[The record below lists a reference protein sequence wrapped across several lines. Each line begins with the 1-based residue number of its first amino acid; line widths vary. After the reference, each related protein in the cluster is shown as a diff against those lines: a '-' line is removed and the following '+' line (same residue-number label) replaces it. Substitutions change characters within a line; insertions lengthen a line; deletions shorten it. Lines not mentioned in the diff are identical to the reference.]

1 MRILI
6 TLWALFGVFLI
17 IGRAFWRLS
26 EIAIE
31 GIFGG
36 EPPMTS
42 LHWGALFIWTIII
55 AYSEGYRGF
64 QMKFSP
70 RTVARAWY
78 MAEHPTAL
86 RLILAPLFTMGFFD
100 ANRKTK
106 LTAYIMVFLIVSLVM
121 VVSQIPQPWRGII
134 DGGVVIGLGWGL
146 ISILVIFVRSFLN
159 GHQHLDP
166 CMPSDAHQVA
176 EPDDTLTS

>member
-6 TLWALFGVFLI
+6 ASWGLLGVFFI

-36 EPPMTS
+36 EPPMTL
-42 LHWGALFIWTIII
+42 LHWTVLTIWVILS

-64 QMKFSP
+64 QKKFSP

-78 MAEHPTAL
+78 LADNPTIV
-86 RLILAPLFTMGFFD
+86 RLLFAPFFTMGFFD

-106 LTAYIMVFLIVSLVM
+106 ITAYVMVFLIVSLVM
-121 VVSQIPQPWRGII
+121 VVSQIPQPWRGIV

-146 ISILVIFVRSFLN
+146 LSILLIFIRTMST
-159 GHQHLDP
+159 GHHDLDP
-166 CMPSDAHQVA
+166 CMPSPATQSSAEEDA
-176 EPDDTLTS
+176 LTN